1 MKDWINLL
9 RVYQYIKN
17 LFIFLPLFFA
27 HEIMRV
33 ELLARAGLAF
43 VAFSM
48 AASAVYIFND
58 LHDLEE
64 DRHHPRK
71 KDRPLAA
78 GRIAGPPARAVM
90 TALFLGGFVI
100 VSFLGR
106 EAFFLTLVY
115 VLINAGYT
123 LKWKQVAIIDIFII
137 ALGFVLRIFVG
148 GAVTDVTI
156 YPWIVIMTFFLALFL
171 ALAKRRDD
179 LLILEN
185 GNARPRR
192 SLGGYNV
199 FFVQSSMVVMAA
211 VIIVAYTMYTL
222 SPEIMAK
229 FHTDRLYLTTVFVL
243 MGLLRYLQ
251 LTFVKNDSGSPTAI
265 LLRDPMIQGAVLG
278 WILAF
283 VFFIY
288 L

>member
-1 MKDWINLL
+1 
-9 RVYQYIKN
+9 
-17 LFIFLPLFFA
+17 
-27 HEIMRV
+27 
-33 ELLARAGLAF
+33 
-43 VAFSM
+43 
-48 AASAVYIFND
+48 
-58 LHDLEE
+58 
-64 DRHHPRK
+64 
-71 KDRPLAA
+71 
-78 GRIAGPPARAVM
+78 
-90 TALFLGGFVI
+90 
-100 VSFLGR
+100 
-106 EAFFLTLVY
+106 
-115 VLINAGYT
+115 
-123 LKWKQVAIIDIFII
+123 
-137 ALGFVLRIFVG
+137 
-148 GAVTDVTI
+148 
-156 YPWIVIMTFFLALFL
+156 
-171 ALAKRRDD
+171 
-179 LLILEN
+179 
-185 GNARPRR
+185 NARPRR

-229 FHTDRLYLTTVFVL
+229 FHTERLYLTTVFVL